1 MWRIGG
7 RPAPGLGPGADADG
21 WDWAAVRSLCL
32 REAER
37 VVGPGAAAEDA
48 AQEAALR
55 AWRKRRDCDSP
66 AQPSGWIATIA
77 RREALRFF
85 ARRREEDPLEESL
98 VEVAAPAEADVLER
112 LDVRRALLE
121 LSRDDRAL
129 LFARYWADLTQ
140 SDAGTA
146 LGVADG
152 TIKVRLHRLRKR
164 LRDRLAEA

>member
-7 RPAPGLGPGADADG
+7 RPGRGVDADG

-55 AWRKRRDCDSP
+55 AWRKRGDCDSP

-77 RREALRFF
+77 RREALRCF
-85 ARRREEDPLEESL
+85 ARRRDEDPLEDALSD
-98 VEVAAPAEADVLER
+98 AASTAEPDVLAR
-112 LDVRRALLE
+112 LDVRDALLE
-121 LSRDDRAL
+121 LSSDDRAL

-140 SDAGTA
+140 TDAGAA

-152 TIKVRLHRLRKR
+152 TIKVRLHRLRMR